1 MKKIII
7 LLLTSV
13 IIFACGG
20 GSGKGGGIIDD
31 DDNTTGST
39 QTPPAGN
46 TGNGSTDNNTGNNT
60 GNGSADNDTDSNT
73 GSGNTGG
80 TGNNTGG
87 TNIDPLNT
95 NANIG
100 GEKYA
105 YRIEIPALNDDD
117 VYTTRCTTV
126 NGKEQIT
133 YSISHNLERRHSRW
147 VAFTFD
153 SSNRAIKAERIDNF
167 RADPDFIGAYTLTS
181 KEINGNGYQ
190 RGHLVASHDRRY
202 SSEANDQTF
211 YMSNISPMLGK
222 FNTGMW
228 QDLESLIN
236 YNSGWGRSSTF
247 ADTLYVVKGG
257 TINEGQYKAS
267 GTCPTVPEYFFMAL
281 LRLKNN
287 SYYGIAFLM
296 PHKTYL
302 AGEVADYACTIDE
315 LEEFTGIDFFCNLND
330 RLENAVESSINKS
343 SWNLK

>member
-1 MKKIII
+1 MKKTII

-20 GSGKGGGIIDD
+20 GSGKGGGIIDND
-31 DDNTTGST
+31 DSTTGST
-39 QTPPAGN
+39 QTPPTDN
-46 TGNGSTDNNTGNNT
+46 TGNT
-60 GNGSADNDTDSNT
+60 GNGSADND
-73 GSGNTGG
+73 SGN
-80 TGNNTGG
+80 NIGG

-153 SSNRAIKAERIDNF
+153 SSNRAIKADRIDNF

-181 KEINGNGYQ
+181 KEINSNGYQ

-202 SSEANDQTF
+202 SREANDQTF
-211 YMSNISPMLGK
+211 YMSNISPMRGK

-228 QDLESLIN
+228 QDLEGLI
-236 YNSGWGRSSTF
+236 YYDSGWGRSSTF

-267 GTCPTVPEYFFMAL
+267 GSCPTVPDYFFMAL

-296 PHKTYL
+296 PHKEKL
-302 AGEVADYACTIDE
+302 AGEVADYACTIDD

-330 RLENAVESSINKS
+330 KLENAVESSINKS